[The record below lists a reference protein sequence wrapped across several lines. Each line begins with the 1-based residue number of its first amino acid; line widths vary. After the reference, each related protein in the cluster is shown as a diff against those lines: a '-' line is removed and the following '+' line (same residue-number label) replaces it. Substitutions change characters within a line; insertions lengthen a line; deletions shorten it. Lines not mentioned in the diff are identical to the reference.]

1 MDEIFN
7 KFINSEN
14 VDKFEDFY
22 TFFSESAQKFN
33 LTSVTEKEEVYIK
46 HFIDSLYGKSLIS
59 KDADVVEIGSG
70 GGFPSV
76 PLKIDRP
83 DIKFTLIEATG
94 KKCKYLEDLS
104 KRLNF
109 KDFTVKNARCEEL
122 ARSLDFRGRFDYAV
136 ARAVAPLNILLEY
149 LIPFLKTGGKA
160 ICYKGSNY
168 EEELTL
174 SKNALKTLNASV
186 SEILKYELPQNY
198 GKRAIIVVTK
208 KSDTKDL
215 YPRAYAK
222 IKKAPL

>member
-22 TFFSESAQKFN
+22 TFFSESAKKFN
-33 LTSVTEKEEVYIK
+33 LTSVTEKEDVYIK
-46 HFIDSLYGKSLIS
+46 HFIDSLYGKALIE
-59 KDADVVEIGSG
+59 KGADVVEIGSG

-76 PLKIDRP
+76 PLKIERP

-94 KKCKYLEDLS
+94 KKCKYLEELS

-122 ARSLDFRGRFDYAV
+122 AKSLDFRGRYDYSV

-168 EEELTL
+168 EEEIAL

-186 SEILKYELPQNY
+186 SEIVKYELPNNC

-208 KSDTKDL
+208 NSSTSDL
-215 YPRAYAK
+215 YPRTYAK